1 MSRRETYHLDPVKH
15 NAPIPMGAKVG
26 NVVFSS
32 AIGGANPATGVVPE
46 GIDEQCENAFQN
58 LRNFLAKAGATT
70 DDVVRISVF
79 MKSEANRQKIN
90 KPWLEMF
97 PDEQD
102 RPARHQLVVE
112 NMPLPYDVQIEAIA
126 VLPTA

>member
-1 MSRRETYHLDPVKH
+1 MAGRRQTYHLDPVKH

-26 NVVFSS
+26 NIIYSS
-32 AIGGANPATGVVPE
+32 AIGGANPATGVTPE
-46 GIDEQCENAFQN
+46 DIDEQCENAFQN

-70 DDVVRISVF
+70 DDIVRINVF

-97 PDEQD
+97 PDEHD
-102 RPARHQLVVE
+102 RPARHQLVIE
-112 NMPLPYDVQIEAIA
+112 NLPAPYDVQIEVIA
-126 VLPTA
+126 VLP